1 MSAIRI
7 PVRGYHLD
15 GYGHVNNARYLE
27 FLEEARWAYFEQH
40 NLLPLL
46 GKMQIVVT
54 RIDIRYRRSATF
66 GDVLHLRTNIASL
79 EPRQVVVRQVIDFN
93 DDGKP
98 AAEAEV
104 TLVPVLNGRSADLP
118 EALFEKLQQMSE
130 ARE

>member
-1 MSAIRI
+1 
-7 PVRGYHLD
+7 
-15 GYGHVNNARYLE
+15 
-27 FLEEARWAYFEQH
+27 
-40 NLLPLL
+40 
-46 GKMQIVVT
+46 MQIVVT